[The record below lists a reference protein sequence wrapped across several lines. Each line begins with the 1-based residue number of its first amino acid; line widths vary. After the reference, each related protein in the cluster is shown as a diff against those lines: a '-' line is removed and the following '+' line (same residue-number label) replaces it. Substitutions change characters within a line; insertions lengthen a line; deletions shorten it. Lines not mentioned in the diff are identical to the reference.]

1 MPDET
6 YYFAERAG
14 HFLRTAG
21 FTLSVAESCTGGMLG
36 GLLTEVPGSSEYF
49 LGGVIAYADSIKQ
62 GLLGV
67 SAATLREHGAVSGE
81 VALEMARG
89 VQSVTAS
96 SLALSITGVA
106 GPGGG
111 TAEKPVGLTYVAL
124 VGPEVER
131 VERRVWHRDR
141 PGNREES
148 AELALQMLLAYL
160 AERELSNTVRPLEA

>member
-1 MPDET
+1 
-6 YYFAERAG
+6 
-14 HFLRTAG
+14 
-21 FTLSVAESCTGGMLG
+21 
-36 GLLTEVPGSSEYF
+36 
-49 LGGVIAYADSIKQ
+49 
-62 GLLGV
+62 
-67 SAATLREHGAVSGE
+67 VSGE

-111 TAEKPVGLTYVAL
+111 TAEKPVGLTFVAL
-124 VGPEVER
+124 VGQEVER

-148 AELALQMLLAYL
+148 AALALQMLLAYL
-160 AERELSNTVRPLEA
+160 AERELSSTIGTLEA